1 MQLTSAFRHWT
12 ILVVGAVALTACS
25 ENSEAPAEVPQELTR
40 VQEFMA
46 DPVALE
52 RGEALFVGTCAGYC
66 HAFEGPNADAVF
78 LFDCE
83 WKHGGSDEEIF
94 HTVTTG
100 VPNTR
105 MVGFGT
111 NFPEGED
118 DLWKII
124 AYLRTR
130 QESCS

>member
-1 MQLTSAFRHWT
+1 MRMTLSSSTRYVGLIA
-12 ILVVGAVALTACS
+12 VVLLTACGRDAS
-25 ENSEAPAEVPQELTR
+25 VTEPAPEALTV
-40 VQEFMA
+40 VQAFMA
-46 DPVALE
+46 DPAALQ
-52 RGEALFVGTCAGYC
+52 RGEALFTGTCAGYC
-66 HAFEGPNADAVF
+66 HSFSGPNADALF

-83 WKHGGSDEEIF
+83 WKHGGTDEDIF
-94 HTVTTG
+94 RTVTTG

-111 NFPEGED
+111 NFPEGEA

-124 AYLRTR
+124 AFLRSR

>member
-1 MQLTSAFRHWT
+1 MVLSAGV
-12 ILVVGAVALTACS
+12 LLMAACS
-25 ENSEAPAEVPQELTR
+25 NESESPASAPESMTV
-40 VQEFMA
+40 VQTFMA
-46 DPVALE
+46 DPAALE
-52 RGEALFVGTCAGYC
+52 RGEALFAGTCAGYC
-66 HAFEGPNADAVF
+66 HSFDGPNADALY

-83 WKHGGSDEEIF
+83 WKHGGEDADIF
-94 HTVTTG
+94 RTVTTG

-124 AYLRTR
+124 AFLRTR

>member
-1 MQLTSAFRHWT
+1 MNSITGRFFPM
-12 ILVVGAVALTACS
+12 IVAISMLMACGDGGGS
-25 ENSEAPAEVPQELTR
+25 GVAEPVELTR
-40 VQEFMA
+40 VQGFMA
-46 DPVALE
+46 DPAALE

-66 HAFEGPNADAVF
+66 HSFEGPNADALY

-83 WKHGGSDEEIF
+83 WKHGAADENIF
-94 HTVTTG
+94 NTVTTG
-100 VPNTR
+100 IPNTR

-124 AYLRTR
+124 AYLRSQ
-130 QESCS
+130 QETC

>member
-1 MQLTSAFRHWT
+1 MKTVINLALLSLLSV
-12 ILVVGAVALTACS
+12 LVACGEEVVVEEAV
-25 ENSEAPAEVPQELTR
+25 ELTK
-40 VQEFMA
+40 VQGFMA
-46 DPVALE
+46 DPAAVQ

-66 HAFEGPNADAVF
+66 HSVEGANSDALY

-83 WKHGGSDEEIF
+83 WKHGASDQSIF
-94 HTVTTG
+94 DIVTKG

-105 MVGFGT
+105 MIGFGN

-124 AYLRTR
+124 AFMRSK
-130 QESCS
+130 QETCA